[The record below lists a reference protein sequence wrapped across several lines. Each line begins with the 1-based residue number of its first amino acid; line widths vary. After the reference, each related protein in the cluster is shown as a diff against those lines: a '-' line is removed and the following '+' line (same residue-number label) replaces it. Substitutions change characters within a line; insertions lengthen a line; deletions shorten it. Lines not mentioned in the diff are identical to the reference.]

1 MSLRPRVMVV
11 LMAALLFGAAAA
23 LLKGQGS
30 GVRDVLGNMSAPGLI
45 VVFLAGGRSRSLLVG
60 GALGLAATLMA
71 LAGFCLAFA
80 FAADLGDHGF
90 AGDVN
95 LALSGNSRY
104 LLGALVSGPAFG
116 VIGAWWIARRSA
128 SASIGIGLLLLC
140 EPLAIALIS
149 NVGSLARL
157 AGGWAES
164 DPRPY
169 IGEFLLGLAV
179 LAAGYLI
186 GQLRPRA
193 ATSI

>member
-1 MSLRPRVMVV
+1 MVV
-11 LMAALLFGAAAA
+11 LMAALVLGAAAA
-23 LLKGQGS
+23 LLKGEGS
-30 GVRDVLGNMSAPGLI
+30 GVRDVLGNLSAPWLM
-45 VVFLAGGRSRSLLVG
+45 VAFLAGGRSRSLWVG
-60 GALGLAATLMA
+60 GALGLTATLMA

-90 AGDVN
+90 AGDVY
-95 LALSGNSRY
+95 LALRANSRY
-104 LLGALVSGPAFG
+104 FLGALVSGPTFG

-128 SASIGIGLLLLC
+128 RASIWIGLLLIC